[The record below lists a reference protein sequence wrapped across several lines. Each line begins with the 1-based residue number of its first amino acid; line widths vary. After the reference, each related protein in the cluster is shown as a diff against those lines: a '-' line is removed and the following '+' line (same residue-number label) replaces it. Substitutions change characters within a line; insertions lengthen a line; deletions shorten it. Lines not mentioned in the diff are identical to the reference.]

1 MEAIL
6 LKITEKYWLKYRSIP
21 FVVIVAAAFCVPFI
35 PKTGE
40 ESFLQVVIAA
50 AIGIAVNLFYL
61 FCCISANK
69 LPRAKKGK
77 TAVLFVVDAESEQ
90 LYKDVKNKLINSF
103 SELINS
109 DTSIQFEALYVR
121 KEQIK
126 NYSFLNTEESI
137 SLLNKTGAVFL
148 TDIKYRVDN
157 VTHAENYEMKINY
170 GVLHPAF
177 AEMAN
182 QVLQQDMNAMQK
194 GLRKRRFNNAQ
205 LLDHFAYTSK
215 ALTVICQY
223 LIGFVMLLSGQ
234 FAFSYKLLHL
244 ALQGA
249 SEERAAPDEIIY
261 RLIQNRLA
269 ETCFAI
275 ASQDTSLFEDT
286 KDTSFVV
293 DMNEKL
299 EEANS
304 IKLQDP
310 RYYLGKA
317 YYAIVID
324 RDVKKANEYIN
335 VSKKI
340 DGQKTW
346 KYSDAFVAAYSEK
359 PTMTVYRKYVQAFKV
374 DYNIVRIIDFIE
386 YIKAEE
392 PERKGLYLALGLCYE
407 KVGDYALAKQN
418 YEQYISYGI
427 DEQTKD
433 FLAGRIDAFPA
444 A

>member
-90 LYKDVKNKLINSF
+90 LYKDVKNKLI
-103 SELINS
+103 
-109 DTSIQFEALYVR
+109 
-121 KEQIK
+121 
-126 NYSFLNTEESI
+126 
-137 SLLNKTGAVFL
+137 
-148 TDIKYRVDN
+148 
-157 VTHAENYEMKINY
+157 
-170 GVLHPAF
+170 
-177 AEMAN
+177 
-182 QVLQQDMNAMQK
+182 
-194 GLRKRRFNNAQ
+194 
-205 LLDHFAYTSK
+205 
-215 ALTVICQY
+215 
-223 LIGFVMLLSGQ
+223 
-234 FAFSYKLLHL
+234 
-244 ALQGA
+244 
-249 SEERAAPDEIIY
+249 
-261 RLIQNRLA
+261 
-269 ETCFAI
+269 
-275 ASQDTSLFEDT
+275 
-286 KDTSFVV
+286 
-293 DMNEKL
+293 
-299 EEANS
+299 
-304 IKLQDP
+304 
-310 RYYLGKA
+310 
-317 YYAIVID
+317 
-324 RDVKKANEYIN
+324 
-335 VSKKI
+335 
-340 DGQKTW
+340 
-346 KYSDAFVAAYSEK
+346 
-359 PTMTVYRKYVQAFKV
+359 QAFKV

>member
-1 MEAIL
+1 METIL
-6 LKITEKYWLKYRSIP
+6 STIIEKYWQKFKSIP
-21 FVVIVAAAFCVPFI
+21 FVLFVAAAFCVPFI
-35 PKTGE
+35 PKAEGD
-40 ESFLQVVIAA
+40 SFLQITLAA
-50 AIGIAVNLFYL
+50 SIGIAVNIFYIAS
-61 FCCISANK
+61 CISANK
-69 LPRAKKGK
+69 LPHAEKGK

-90 LYKDVKNKLINSF
+90 LYKDVRNKLVNSF

-109 DTSIQFEALYVR
+109 DTSIQFEALYAR

-126 NYSFLNTEESI
+126 NYSFLDAEESI
-137 SLLNKTGAVFL
+137 KLLNKTGAVFL
-148 TDIKYRVDN
+148 TDIKYRVDS

-177 AEMAN
+177 VEIAN
-182 QVLQQDMNAMQK
+182 QVLQQDMNAIQR
-194 GLRKRRFNNAQ
+194 GLGKRRFNKSQ
-205 LLDHFAYTSK
+205 LLDHFEYTSK

-234 FAFSYKLLHL
+234 LAFSYKLLHM

-249 SEERAAPDEIIY
+249 SEERSEPNDKIY

-275 ASQDTSLFEDT
+275 ASQDTALFEDT
-286 KDTSFVV
+286 KDISLVV

-317 YYAIVID
+317 YHAIVID
-324 RDVKKANEYIN
+324 RDVKKASEYIN
-335 VSKKI
+335 GSKKI
-340 DGQKTW
+340 DKQKTW

-359 PTMTVYRKYVQAFKV
+359 PPMTIYRKYTQAFKV

-386 YIKAEE
+386 YIKTEE
-392 PERKGLYLALGLCYE
+392 PEKRGLYLALGLCYE
-407 KVGDYALAKQN
+407 RAGDYALAKQN
-418 YEQYISYGI
+418 YEQYLCFET
-427 DEQTKD
+427 DEQTKA
-433 FLAGRIDAFPA
+433 FLSDRMDAFPA